1 MPSTPGR
8 IAMKTLT
15 TLASSR
21 LLLVLIILAMGAP
34 ETWPTPCC
42 DLAAPPDAGR
52 DVDRRNGLAF
62 TYTPEYRREFKEA
75 IDQARKACR
84 RHSGKGKVAV
94 VADIDETLL
103 DNREEIRRH
112 PDFDW
117 PQFSAWMKEAKAPV
131 LEPTARFLAWARKRG
146 FAIFLVTGR
155 QENLRLAT
163 IINLVRQ
170 NVAYDGLLM
179 RPDGDERPAEQVKVP
194 HREAIEKMGF
204 TIVVN
209 IGDQWSD
216 LAGGHAENCVKL
228 PNQMYFVP

>member
-1 MPSTPGR
+1 MSTYSGT
-8 IAMKTLT
+8 IAN
-15 TLASSR
+15 R
-21 LLLVLIILAMGAP
+21 LLTFVLILGLWGPQAWSAP
-34 ETWPTPCC
+34 CR
-42 DLAAPPDAGR
+42 DLAAPPDAAQQA
-52 DVDRRNGLAF
+52 DRRKGLAF

-75 IDQARKACR
+75 IDSARKACR
-84 RHSGKGKVAV
+84 RHSEKGKVAV

-117 PQFSAWMKEAKAPV
+117 PQFFAWMGEAKAPV
-131 LEPTARFLAWARKRG
+131 LEPTAGFLAWARKRG

-155 QENLRLAT
+155 QENLRRAT

-179 RPDGDERPAEQVKVP
+179 RPNGDERPAEQVKVP

-216 LAGGHAENCVKL
+216 LSGGHAENCVKL
-228 PNQMYFVP
+228 PNKMYFVR